1 MLRSLGWDAVIKTE
15 NKTSPSTERIYKRE
29 LVLGV
34 CITGIAHTDVRLGA
48 NGQERILEMF
58 LVHKGAFYFSTGTR
72 PVSRKSYIFAVG
84 SWWFIRLVLKG
95 VEGTFREY

>member
-58 LVHKGAFYFSTGTR
+58 FGAKGCFLF
-72 PVSRKSYIFAVG
+72 
-84 SWWFIRLVLKG
+84 
-95 VEGTFREY
+95 